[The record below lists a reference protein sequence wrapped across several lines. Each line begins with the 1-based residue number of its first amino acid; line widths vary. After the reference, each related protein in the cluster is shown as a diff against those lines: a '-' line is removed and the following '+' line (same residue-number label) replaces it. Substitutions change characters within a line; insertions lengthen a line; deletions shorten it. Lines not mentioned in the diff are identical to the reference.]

1 MGVWVDTLRFMK
13 VIWGLS
19 KFGKDFDRIVIGVL
33 FAAVFSAS
41 CAIPAKVTTTKR
53 SSIEQLLLVRSLE
66 RAVARLD
73 FGPFA
78 GKTITVDA
86 YGLTE
91 DRDFAKEYATI
102 KLQEHKVRV
111 AAEPANADLRL
122 KIFVS
127 TLGVDRRDRLVGIP
141 AFQAPVV
148 DVPFPEIA
156 LFKSVHNRG
165 RAELQVYSIDN
176 QSKEFFGK
184 SKVTEGEANYDDY
197 TVLFVIDFNLNDL
210 DELPDSDGAGPA

>member
-1 MGVWVDTLRFMK
+1 MK
-13 VIWGLS
+13 IINLKSDNWRKLNSIASGLL
-19 KFGKDFDRIVIGVL
+19 IT
-33 FAAVFSAS
+33 AVFLAS

-73 FGPFA
+73 FEPFA
-78 GKTITVDA
+78 GKSITVDA

-91 DRDFAKEYATI
+91 DRDFAKEYVTI

-111 AAEPANADLRL
+111 AADPARADLRL

-148 DVPFPEIA
+148 DAPFPEIA

-176 QSKEFFGK
+176 QSKEFVRK
-184 SKVTEGEANYDDY
+184 SKETEGEANYDDY
-197 TVLFVIDFNLNDL
+197 TVLFVIDFNFNDL
-210 DELPDSDGAGPA
+210 DELPHANGAGPS

>member
-1 MGVWVDTLRFMK
+1 MNITSGKPNFAKSFDAIT
-13 VIWGLS
+13 IGL
-19 KFGKDFDRIVIGVL
+19 L
-33 FAAVFSAS
+33 FTAFFLAACS
-41 CAIPAKVTTTKR
+41 IPAKVTSTKR

-66 RAVARLD
+66 RAVARLN
-73 FGPFA
+73 FEPFA

-91 DRDFAKEYATI
+91 DREFAKEYVTI
-102 KLQEHKVRV
+102 KLQEHTVRV
-111 AAEPANADLRL
+111 AAEPADADLRL

-141 AFQAPVV
+141 SFQAPVV

-176 QSKEFFGK
+176 QTKEFIGK
-184 SKVTEGEANYDDY
+184 SKVTQGEANYDDY
-197 TVLFVIDFNLNDL
+197 TVLFVLDFNSNDL
-210 DELPDSDGAGPA
+210 DEPPGLGVSGQP